1 MINQEVSVTMEPH
14 DFRTSINLYF
24 IIFYFRK
31 ITNGT
36 CQFNFEDLN
45 KTVRAAYTFCG
56 IFSLIFLIITMFVYF
71 SLPTLKNL
79 PGKIVLSNVTSILL
93 TTKLLIIIY
102 NVQKHDP
109 HFEGQETFAEG
120 EFLILVPSYLCLGL
134 GYALYYTGISMF
146 CWMSVMCID
155 LCWTLARATI
165 PR

>member
-1 MINQEVSVTMEPH
+1 
-14 DFRTSINLYF
+14 
-24 IIFYFRK
+24 
-31 ITNGT
+31 
-36 CQFNFEDLN
+36 
-45 KTVRAAYTFCG
+45 
-56 IFSLIFLIITMFVYF
+56 MFVYF

-102 NVQKHDP
+102 NVQKKQD
-109 HFEGQETFAEG
+109 HFEGQETLAEG

>member
-1 MINQEVSVTMEPH
+1 M
-14 DFRTSINLYF
+14 
-24 IIFYFRK
+24 
-31 ITNGT
+31 TNGT

-102 NVQKHDP
+102 NVQVNFFQNSVASTNPRYDKRLFIHLP
-109 HFEGQETFAEG
+109 VQYMKTTRSQHVVY
-120 EFLILVPSYLCLGL
+120 INCLECQNKNKKTI
-134 GYALYYTGISMF
+134 YVHNMF
-146 CWMSVMCID
+146 
-155 LCWTLARATI
+155 
-165 PR
+165 

>member
-1 MINQEVSVTMEPH
+1 MRRKAFSV
-14 DFRTSINLYF
+14 LF
-24 IIFYFRK
+24 ILDLFFRK

-102 NVQKHDP
+102 NVQKQD
-109 HFEGQETFAEG
+109 HFEGQETLAEG